1 MYGNGASV
9 YPATYPSSCWLHAMN
24 QEHSHGSMP
33 PSALDIMHTLHMN
46 MSILTLASPHAAAV
60 RRIVNSCIPMTS
72 PSLQFMPAS
81 GNVDGSFIRHLASA
95 PLRMGI
101 SAYRSICQ
109 SACSAEMHGHCLVA
123 ENAEKCV
130 RHGRRISHA
139 MQ

>member
-1 MYGNGASV
+1 
-9 YPATYPSSCWLHAMN
+9 
-24 QEHSHGSMP
+24 
-33 PSALDIMHTLHMN
+33 
-46 MSILTLASPHAAAV
+46 
-60 RRIVNSCIPMTS
+60 MTS
-72 PSLQFMPAS
+72 PSLHFMPAS
-81 GNVDGSFIRHLASA
+81 GNVGGSLIMRHLASA